1 VARIV
6 QVPTETIVTVFP
18 EIVHTDVVNEVFVI
32 DKPDVEVS
40 ETEKVESP

>member
-1 VARIV
+1 MH
-6 QVPTETIVTVFP
+6 VPTATIVTVLP
-18 EIVHTDVVNEVFVI
+18 EIVQTDVVRDVLVI